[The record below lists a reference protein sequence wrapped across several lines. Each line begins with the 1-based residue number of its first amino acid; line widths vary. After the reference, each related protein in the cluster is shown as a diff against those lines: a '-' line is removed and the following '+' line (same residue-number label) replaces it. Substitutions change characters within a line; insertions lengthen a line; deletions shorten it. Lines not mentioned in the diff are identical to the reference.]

1 MSLLNSNP
9 ALVPGFLCK
18 SKNIQQHMPTD
29 TPLRAF
35 ASRDYVRTFKSRQSR
50 KHHDVRYS
58 LQLYLR

>member
-1 MSLLNSNP
+1 
-9 ALVPGFLCK
+9 
-18 SKNIQQHMPTD
+18 MPTD